1 MKDTPQ
7 IIEARIRA
15 GYRPPQERPIICRNC
30 GAAGFNPTP
39 YRHRYFCKRSQ
50 FYVHSCG
57 YCPAFSTEPYTPPP
71 PPAKRPSPYNQPE
84 LF

>member
-39 YRHRYFCKRSQ
+39 YRHRYFCKRNQ
-50 FYVHSCG
+50 FYVHRRSRTRPHRRPPRGRRHTTSRSCSDALRDMG
-57 YCPAFSTEPYTPPP
+57 H
-71 PPAKRPSPYNQPE
+71 
-84 LF
+84 